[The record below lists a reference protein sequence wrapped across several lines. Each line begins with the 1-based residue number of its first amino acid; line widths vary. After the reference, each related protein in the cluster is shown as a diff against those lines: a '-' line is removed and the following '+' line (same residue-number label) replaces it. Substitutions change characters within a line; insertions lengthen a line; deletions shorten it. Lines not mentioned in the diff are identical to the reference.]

1 LKSSSACFLHVA
13 SFYFILKENEVNL
26 ENNPKI
32 GYDKLYVFCREHQS
46 SPQRSRSPFL
56 KEIFKDLLSSSLK
69 QELKKSF
76 LEAFKEINDHSL
88 YQDFYDPLKDDNDI
102 MDELSTHLGH
112 S

>member
-1 LKSSSACFLHVA
+1 
-13 SFYFILKENEVNL
+13 
-26 ENNPKI
+26 
-32 GYDKLYVFCREHQS
+32 
-46 SPQRSRSPFL
+46 L